1 MILGNGKLNKPSLKV
16 LRYRKGLAQGELADL
31 LGVQQATV
39 SHIET
44 FRMIPSAKLNKKICG
59 VLDLPEDF
67 DIAYSD
73 ERRSVKKE
81 ATEVDDRV
89 CMHYVVDRL
98 EDLINKCNPNE
109 GTAAGLARVHK
120 RLCEFKE
127 ECIYNLGV
135 NTRIKRKGED

>member
-44 FRMIPSAKLNKKICG
+44 FRMTPSPKLHKKICE

-67 DIAYSD
+67 AIAYSD
-73 ERRSVKKE
+73 ERRSVKKA

-98 EDLINKCNPNE
+98 DELIEMVDPAK
-109 GTAAGLARVHK
+109 VHK
-120 RLCEFKE
+120 RLYDFKE
-127 ECIYNLGV
+127 ELVYNLGV

>member
-1 MILGNGKLNKPSLKV
+1 MIRSNGTLNKPSLKV
-16 LRYRKGLAQGELADL
+16 LRYRKGSAQGELADL

-44 FRMIPSAKLNKKICG
+44 FRMTPSPKLHKKICE

-67 DIAYSD
+67 AIAYSN
-73 ERRSVKKE
+73 ERKSVKKA

-98 EDLINKCNPNE
+98 DELIEMVDPAK
-109 GTAAGLARVHK
+109 VHK
-120 RLCEFKE
+120 RLYDFKE
-127 ECIYNLGV
+127 ELVYNLGV

>member
-1 MILGNGKLNKPSLKV
+1 MIRSNGTLNKPSLKV

-44 FRMIPSAKLNKKICG
+44 FRMTPSPKLHKKICE

-67 DIAYSD
+67 AIAYSN
-73 ERRSVKKE
+73 ERKSVKKA

-98 EDLINKCNPNE
+98 DELIEMVDPAK
-109 GTAAGLARVHK
+109 VHK
-120 RLCEFKE
+120 RLYDFKE
-127 ECIYNLGV
+127 ELVYNLGV

>member
-44 FRMIPSAKLNKKICG
+44 FRMTPSPKLHKKICE

-67 DIAYSD
+67 AIAYSN
-73 ERRSVKKE
+73 ERKSVKKA

-98 EDLINKCNPNE
+98 DELIEMVDPAK
-109 GTAAGLARVHK
+109 VHK
-120 RLCEFKE
+120 RLYDFKE
-127 ECIYNLGV
+127 ELVYNLGV

>member
-1 MILGNGKLNKPSLKV
+1 MIRSNGTLNKPSLKV

-44 FRMIPSAKLNKKICG
+44 FRMTPSAKLHKKICE

-67 DIAYSD
+67 AIAYSD
-73 ERRSVKKE
+73 ERRSVKKA

-98 EDLINKCNPNE
+98 DELIEMVDPAK
-109 GTAAGLARVHK
+109 VHK
-120 RLCEFKE
+120 RLYDFKE
-127 ECIYNLGV
+127 ELVYNLGV

>member
-1 MILGNGKLNKPSLKV
+1 MIRSNGTLNKPSLKV

-44 FRMIPSAKLNKKICG
+44 FRMTPSPKLHKKICE

-67 DIAYSD
+67 AIAYSD
-73 ERRSVKKE
+73 ERRSVKKA

-98 EDLINKCNPNE
+98 DELIEMVDPAK
-109 GTAAGLARVHK
+109 VHK
-120 RLCEFKE
+120 RLYDFKE
-127 ECIYNLGV
+127 ELVYNLGV

>member
-44 FRMIPSAKLNKKICG
+44 FRMTPSPKLHKKICE

-67 DIAYSD
+67 AIAYSN
-73 ERRSVKKE
+73 ERKSVKKA

-98 EDLINKCNPNE
+98 DELIEMVDPAK
-109 GTAAGLARVHK
+109 VHK
-120 RLCEFKE
+120 RLYDFKE
-127 ECIYNLGV
+127 ELVYNLGV
-135 NTRIKRKGED
+135 NTRIKQKGED

>member
-1 MILGNGKLNKPSLKV
+1 MIIGNGTLNKPSLKV

-44 FRMIPSAKLNKKICG
+44 FRMTPSPKLHKKICE

-67 DIAYSD
+67 AISYSD
-73 ERRSVKKE
+73 ERRSVKKA

-98 EDLINKCNPNE
+98 DELIEMVDPAK
-109 GTAAGLARVHK
+109 VHK
-120 RLCEFKE
+120 RLYDFKE
-127 ECIYNLGV
+127 ELVYNLGV

>member
-44 FRMIPSAKLNKKICG
+44 FRMTPSPKLHKKICE

-67 DIAYSD
+67 AIAYSN
-73 ERRSVKKE
+73 ERKSVKKA

-98 EDLINKCNPNE
+98 DELIEMVDPAK
-109 GTAAGLARVHK
+109 VHK
-120 RLCEFKE
+120 SLCEFKE

>member
-1 MILGNGKLNKPSLKV
+1 MIIGNGTLNKPSLKV

-98 EDLINKCNPNE
+98 DELIEMVDPAK
-109 GTAAGLARVHK
+109 VHK
-120 RLCEFKE
+120 RLYDFKE
-127 ECIYNLGV
+127 ELVYNLGV

>member
-1 MILGNGKLNKPSLKV
+1 MNKVSLKL

-39 SHIET
+39 SHIEN
-44 FRMIPSAKLNKKICG
+44 FRMTPSPKLHKKICE
-59 VLDLPEDF
+59 VLNLPEDF
-67 DIAYSD
+67 AIAYSD
-73 ERRSVKKE
+73 ERRSVKKA

-98 EDLINKCNPNE
+98 DELIEMVDPAK
-109 GTAAGLARVHK
+109 VHK
-120 RLCEFKE
+120 RLYDFKE
-127 ECIYNLGV
+127 ELVYNLGV